1 MMHIHIRTASAFA
14 IALALTACSGKDASQ
29 QVAKAIP
36 VVTIVGATGNDLDMT
51 QELPGRVHAV
61 RTAEV
66 RARVAGIVKKR
77 LFSEGMDVKQGQIL
91 YQIDPAPFEAA
102 LDRANAEVQRTEAL
116 AADAKSTLN
125 RYTPLARIEAISQQ
139 DLVTAQTAYKT
150 ALAHV
155 AAAKADAKASRLNLE
170 YATVRAPISGRIGRS
185 LVTEGALVGQGE
197 ATALATI
204 QQIDRVYVDLTQPV
218 ADAMSLREALE
229 SGSVNPQGG
238 QLVARVD
245 GSQKTVEGKLLFS
258 DISVEPT
265 SGQLTLRG
273 EFANPDGL
281 LLPGMYVRVAV
292 AKGKAP
298 NAILLPQRAV
308 HIDPKGVSS
317 LWVVNQDSVVEQR
330 IVRTG
335 QMYGANW
342 HVVEGVLASERV
354 IVGGPVVTAGQ
365 KVSIAEPSNKQ

>member
-1 MMHIHIRTASAFA
+1 MTHLPIRTALALAVA
-14 IALALTACSGKDASQ
+14 IAFTACGGKEAAQQAADTLPQVTVVEAS
-29 QVAKAIP
+29 AS
-36 VVTIVGATGNDLDMT
+36 DLAVS

-66 RARVAGIVKKR
+66 RARVAGIVTQR
-77 LFSEGMDVKQGQIL
+77 LFSEGMDVKQGQVL
-91 YQIDPAPFEAA
+91 YRIDPAPFEAA
-102 LDRANAEVQRTEAL
+102 LDRANAEVQRAEAL
-116 AADAKSTLN
+116 AADARSTLD

-139 DLVTAQTAYKT
+139 DLVSAQTAHKT

-185 LVTEGALVGQGE
+185 LVSEGALVGQGE

-218 ADAMSLREALE
+218 ADAMGLREALE
-229 SGSVNPQGG
+229 SGAVQPESG

-245 GSQKTVEGKLLFS
+245 GSRKTVEGKLLFS

-273 EFANPDGL
+273 EFANPHGL
-281 LLPGMYVRVAV
+281 LLPGMYVRVSV
-292 AKGKAP
+292 AKGTASD
-298 NAILLPQRAV
+298 AILLPQRAV
-308 HIDPKGVSS
+308 HLDAQGVSS
-317 LWVVNQDSVVEQR
+317 LWVVNQDNVVEQR
-330 IVRTG
+330 VVRTG
-335 QMYGANW
+335 QMYGAQW
-342 HVVEGVLASERV
+342 HVLDGVRATERV
-354 IVGGPVVTAGQ
+354 IVGGPAVTAGQ
-365 KVSIAEPSNKQ
+365 KVSIAGPSDKQ

>member
-1 MMHIHIRTASAFA
+1 MTHIPIRTASALVV
-14 IALALTACSGKDASQ
+14 ALALTACSGKDAAQ
-29 QVAKAIP
+29 QVAATIP
-36 VVTIVGATGNDLDMT
+36 TVTVVGATASDLAVT

-61 RTAEV
+61 RSAEV

-77 LFSEGMDVKQGQIL
+77 LFSEGMDVKQGQVL

-102 LDRANAEVQRTEAL
+102 LDRASAEVQRTEAL
-116 AADAKSTLN
+116 AADARSTLD
-125 RYTPLARIEAISQQ
+125 RYTPLAKIEAVSQQ
-139 DLVTAQTAYKT
+139 DLATAQTTYKT

-155 AAAKADAKASRLNLE
+155 AAAKADTKTSRLNLE

-197 ATALATI
+197 PTALATI

-229 SGSVNPQGG
+229 SGSVKSQGG
-238 QLVARVD
+238 QLVTRVD

-258 DISVEPT
+258 DISVEPS
-265 SGQLTLRG
+265 SGQVTLRG
-273 EFANPDGL
+273 EFANPHGL
-281 LLPGMYVRVAV
+281 LLPGMYVRVTV
-292 AKGKAP
+292 AKGNAP

-317 LWVVNQDSVVEQR
+317 LWVVNQDNVVEQR
-330 IVRTG
+330 VVRTG

-342 HVVEGVLASERV
+342 HVVEGVLAAERV
-354 IVGGPVVTAGQ
+354 IVGGPAVTAGQ
-365 KVSIAEPSNKQ
+365 KVSIAEPSNK